1 MPRGKQLCAIGL
13 ERHLRTAVREIPA
26 HVVNLRY
33 ESAMAIHRDKRTLLI
48 TGAKG
53 TVGRYAVSLAE
64 SEGWRVIATDLDTRG
79 LRAPI
84 RGEIRAHDLRDFV
97 GLRDLVRGADAV
109 LHTAAIVNVRE
120 AQANL
125 AQVNSQAVAALFE
138 AAASEGVSRFVHLST
153 GTLYQ
158 PAEGTLN
165 ESARLAPE
173 APYSMSKLGAELFFQ
188 GARHA
193 EPAFSVL
200 RPAPIYG
207 RRGRHFG
214 AALLAVGPLL
224 RLLAPRLPRPK
235 GGAQLSMV
243 HAEDV
248 ASAALFVLS
257 SNPDD
262 VRGQA
267 FNVADESPLS
277 LGDRLM
283 VTFDAYGLK
292 TLPVP
297 SPPGVLFDRL
307 ADLASGSLANGL
319 DLATLAGWRRVIDKY
334 DLKPALRPRF
344 DPEIL
349 ADLRRRRV
357 LDTSRLSSL
366 GWRPRFADFKSGFAQ
381 VLKWYQ
387 AERWVP
393 RYDD

>member
-1 MPRGKQLCAIGL
+1 
-13 ERHLRTAVREIPA
+13 
-26 HVVNLRY
+26 
-33 ESAMAIHRDKRTLLI
+33 MAINRDKRTLLI

-84 RGEIRAHDLRDFV
+84 RGEIRTHDLRDV
-97 GLRDLVRGADAV
+97 SGLRDLVRGADAV
-109 LHTAAIVNVRE
+109 LHTAAIVSVRE
-120 AQANL
+120 SPTNL
-125 AQVNSQAVAALFE
+125 AQVNSQAVSELFE
-138 AAASEGVSRFVHLST
+138 AAASEGVSRFVHVST
-153 GTLYQ
+153 GTLYK
-158 PAEGTLN
+158 PAEGVLT

-188 GARHA
+188 GARHSSA
-193 EPAFSVL
+193 APALSVL

-207 RRGRHFG
+207 QRGRHFG

-257 SNPDD
+257 ADEEQT
-262 VRGQA
+262 RGLA

-283 VTFDAYGLK
+283 TTFDAYGLK

-297 SPPGVLFDRL
+297 SPPGALFDRI
-307 ADLASGSLANGL
+307 ADLASGTFANGL
-319 DLATLAGWRRVIDKY
+319 DLATLAGWRRVIDKH

-357 LDTSRLSSL
+357 LDTSRLGQL
-366 GWRPRFADFKSGFAQ
+366 GWKPRFGDFKSGFAQ

-393 RYDD
+393 RYND